1 MTANSTAPTFSTRSI
16 FSAGALVF
24 AASMILSIGGF
35 GFHAIASRRLG
46 VNDYGAV
53 YALISAYSLAVIPIS
68 LLTPVVAK
76 YAAEF
81 RALHDNS
88 HVRGL
93 IELIVRWFS
102 AAGLVYVAAAVVF
115 SGPLAHFLHV
125 ERWAVPIIGIM
136 SAVGIFSG
144 ALRAVGQ
151 GVHDYTGYGLSMTGE
166 GIAKVAAIA
175 IFAFIGL
182 TVSGAASA
190 FVIAMAIGALLIALP
205 LARSYG
211 RVVASP
217 IVLDWRRILATT
229 TGAASLTITMALM
242 GFGDVVIVK
251 HFFSAHEA
259 GLYSAASLCGKIL
272 LYLVGFVPAVLIP
285 QATHR
290 HARGERTRLT
300 LWMSIAFVALVSL
313 VGVVA
318 YRIAGGLL
326 LHALVG
332 TAFNG
337 ALDILPT
344 YAAAMAFLAL
354 TNTLGSYALA
364 THRLTFV
371 APLLLATVGTL
382 VAIIMVH
389 PSLGAVVDE
398 FMLGNAVMFVA
409 VAAPLA
415 IEGRR
420 ALATQL

>member
-1 MTANSTAPTFSTRSI
+1 
-16 FSAGALVF
+16 
-24 AASMILSIGGF
+24 MILSLGGF
-35 GFHAIASRRLG
+35 AFHAIASRRLG

-53 YALISAYSLAVIPIS
+53 YALISAYTLAVIPIS

-81 RALHDNS
+81 RALHDDS

-102 AAGLVYVAAAVVF
+102 IAGFAYVAGSVVL
-115 SGPLAHFLHV
+115 SAPLAHFLRV
-125 ERWAVPIIGIM
+125 EQWTLPIVGIM

-144 ALRAVGQ
+144 ALRAIGQ
-151 GVHDYTGYGLSMTGE
+151 GVHDYASYGLSMAGE
-166 GIAKVAAIA
+166 GVAKVGAIA
-175 IFAFIGL
+175 SFAIAGL
-182 TVSGAASA
+182 TVFGAATA

-205 LARSYG
+205 LARTYLS
-211 RVVASP
+211 VTSAP
-217 IVLDWRRILATT
+217 IVLDWRRIRATT
-229 TGAASLTITMALM
+229 TGAASLTLTMALM

-272 LYLVGFVPAVLIP
+272 LYLVGFVPAILIP

-290 HARGERTRLT
+290 HARGERTRFT
-300 LWMSIAFVALVSL
+300 LWSSIVFVAIVSI
-313 VGVVA
+313 VGVAA
-318 YRIAGGLL
+318 YRVAGGIL

-337 ALDILPT
+337 ALEILPT
-344 YAAAMAFLAL
+344 YACAMALLAL

-364 THRLTFV
+364 THRLSFV
-371 APLLLATVGTL
+371 APLLIATIGTLATL
-382 VAIIMVH
+382 VVVH
-389 PSLGAVVDE
+389 PSLAAVVGE
-398 FMLGNAVMFVA
+398 FMFGNAFMFAAVA
-409 VAAPLA
+409 VPLA

-420 ALATQL
+420 ALATQP